1 MQDPTLQMQT
11 ASEPLSLE
19 QEYEMQQ
26 SWMRDDD
33 SQWYQWYCI
42 QWERYGMLWP
52 RYSIMWSSQTCQV
65 TLISRVRPAFW
76 PVNQHSL
83 TENLNFRISYSP
95 YFALEGGAKAKMTLI
110 CVCQPWHP
118 CHHSIPLS
126 YMLIVLLHT
135 ASIMWSQLS
144 IALYRV
150 TISYE
155 RSGDIKEQLLQC
167 QKQKSSF
174 GWMLIYFAW
183 TTFSRTNFKDRPD
196 PNSSMHLPSVK
207 HNSGISEHPTDCSGR
222 VQ

>member
-110 CVCQPWHP
+110 CVCQPWQP
-118 CHHSIPLS
+118 CLTCWGIFRGVSRGQRSRAYLMIQWWASTIVTDGVKLLFLFSI
-126 YMLIVLLHT
+126 
-135 ASIMWSQLS
+135 
-144 IALYRV
+144 
-150 TISYE
+150 
-155 RSGDIKEQLLQC
+155 LQS
-167 QKQKSSF
+167 KDH
-174 GWMLIYFAW
+174 IEFA
-183 TTFSRTNFKDRPD
+183 FYSK
-196 PNSSMHLPSVK
+196 
-207 HNSGISEHPTDCSGR
+207 
-222 VQ
+222 